1 MKVQSELEVFWIV
14 KFKSETE
21 NVSAMSVQNGRMVK
35 MMVDGIIV
43 YTIVVLWMRY
53 RLCSVMEGII
63 A

>member
-1 MKVQSELEVFWIV
+1 M

-43 YTIVVLWMRY
+43 YTIVVL
-53 RLCSVMEGII
+53 
-63 A
+63 